1 MKGMEQFTDLIAIA
15 IGMVGALAKG
25 LKKKLK
31 LQTIAIGMVVAGIL
45 SYSLIGVVELFYT
58 ELTPKLIILVSF
70 VVGWVANELTEK
82 IDLVFDDLYN
92 ELYKK
97 VKNLLK

>member
-1 MKGMEQFTDLIAIA
+1 MEQFTDLIAIA

-45 SYSLIGVVELFYT
+45 SYSLIGVVELFYS

-82 IDLVFDDLYN
+82 IDLVFNDLYE

>member
-1 MKGMEQFTDLIAIA
+1 MKGMEEFTDLIAIA

-45 SYSLIGVVELFYT
+45 SYSLIGVVELFYS

-82 IDLVFDDLYN
+82 IDLVFNDLYE

>member
-45 SYSLIGVVELFYT
+45 SYSLIGVVELFYS